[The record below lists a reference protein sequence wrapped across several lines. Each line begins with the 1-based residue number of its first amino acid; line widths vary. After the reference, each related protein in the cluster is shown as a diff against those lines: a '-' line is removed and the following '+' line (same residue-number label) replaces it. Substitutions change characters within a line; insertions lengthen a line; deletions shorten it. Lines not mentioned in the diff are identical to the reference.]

1 MSSCDRSIIKIA
13 LQKKITTEIIIILFL
28 FFFIIIFLFPNTKI
42 HSNSKY
48 DLFEYG
54 GNVNK
59 LKMHLKF
66 QDKVYHSIHSEKNEV
81 FKDDKLLIGEE
92 KESEIWIDISDNSFK
107 SLSKDLSFKEL
118 FKRKFLASIVDY
130 WYVNLFIL
138 VPFVYLS
145 AVILGTV
152 FYYFN
157 NAWDLP
163 TSYFFA
169 VQTLLAIGFGVPTEA
184 NDLSYLFSSFYLLL
198 GSSIILGTLIYTA
211 NLVFTYSEE
220 KARSQELILNQED
233 VNNNSLY
240 NFLLVKNFSA
250 FATFLA
256 FLCWVMLGATY
267 AFIFEGFDIFKSIY
281 FIISA
286 LSGCGNVAPSCIA
299 TTGATCSLE
308 GRGYFWGSYMLIGV
322 PLYAVNMGQLAYV
335 IVSGYMKNNKRIL
348 FLKPWDSVEYN
359 YVGEVLHVNQHDNH
373 QTQKGMNFSDFLV
386 MEMLRIGNLDNSQIH
401 ALKEL
406 YLALDRDKKGLL
418 SFEELQ
424 KIETFSKS

>member
-1 MSSCDRSIIKIA
+1 
-13 LQKKITTEIIIILFL
+13 
-28 FFFIIIFLFPNTKI
+28 
-42 HSNSKY
+42 
-48 DLFEYG
+48 
-54 GNVNK
+54 
-59 LKMHLKF
+59 MHFTF
-66 QDKVYHSIHSEKNEV
+66 QDKVYNSINSEKNEF
-81 FKDDKLLIGEE
+81 FKDDKISIGEE
-92 KESEIWIDISDNSFK
+92 KESEIWVNDLSDNSFK
-107 SLSKDLSFKEL
+107 SLSKDLSFREL

-169 VQTLLAIGFGVPTEA
+169 VQTLLAIGFGVPSES

-233 VNNNSLY
+233 TNNNSLY
-240 NFLLVKNFSA
+240 NFIFVKNFSA
-250 FATFLA
+250 FATFLV
-256 FLCWVMLGATY
+256 FVFWVMLGATY
-267 AFIFEGFDIFKSIY
+267 AFVFEGFDSFKSIY

-286 LSGCGNVAPSCIA
+286 LSGCGNVAPSCVV
-299 TTGATCSLE
+299 TTGSTCSLE
-308 GRGYFWGSYMLIGV
+308 GRGFFWGSYMLIGV
-322 PLYAVNMGQLAYV
+322 PLYAVNIGQLAYV
-335 IVSGYMKNNKRIL
+335 IVSSYMKNNKRIL

-359 YVGEVLHVNQHDNH
+359 YVEEVLHVNNDHPN
-373 QTQKGMNFSDFLV
+373 QTEAQKGMNFSDFLV
-386 MEMLRIGNLDNSQIH
+386 MEMLRIGNVDNSQIH

-406 YLALDRDKKGLL
+406 YLALDRDKKGHL
-418 SFEELQ
+418 SFEDLQ
-424 KIETFSKS
+424 KVETFSKS